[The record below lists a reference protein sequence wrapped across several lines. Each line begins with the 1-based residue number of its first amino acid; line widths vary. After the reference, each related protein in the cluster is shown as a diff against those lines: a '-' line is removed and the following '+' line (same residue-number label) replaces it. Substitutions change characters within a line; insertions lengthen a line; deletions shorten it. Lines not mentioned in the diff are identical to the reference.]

1 MARFY
6 GVIGYG
12 VSEETEPGIFELQIK
27 KRSYT
32 GDVLSRSWKFE
43 SSDNTNDDIKKIEKM
58 FRKLFEVNVYF
69 IENKVV
75 DSDIYTVFLNSMCKK
90 YINSNT
96 TERIVI
102 DYISGMTDDF
112 FKKQYDKLKKYDII
126 K

>member
-1 MARFY
+1 
-6 GVIGYG
+6 
-12 VSEETEPGIFELQIK
+12 
-27 KRSYT
+27 
-32 GDVLSRSWKFE
+32 
-43 SSDNTNDDIKKIEKM
+43 M

-90 YINSNT
+90 YINGNT